1 MNEHIL
7 AYLWQHPQWWLPS
20 MNTVSGSSL
29 KILKSGLLNTDSGP
43 DFLHAQIQID
53 DLVWV
58 GHVEL
63 HVSSSDWYAH
73 QHESDTAYDNVV
85 LHVVWEYDVPVF
97 DPDERPIPT
106 LELRRFVPPDFMDRY
121 HAFMETPHKWIPCE
135 AHLSDFKI
143 TTQRLFFDR
152 LFVERL
158 ADKTAVFQHWLDQS
172 KNDWEAVLFVAL
184 AKGFG
189 LALNGASFAQTAL
202 SVPFNV
208 VRHIRGDSPTLE
220 ALLMGQAG
228 ILNMEQEDVYYELLS
243 DKYLFLKRKHKLK
256 VSTPPA
262 RFFRSRPSNFPTIR
276 LSQLA
281 QLYESTPKLFDRL
294 IQTSSLQDLYK
305 LLDVG
310 VSDYW
315 RTHFVFGKPT
325 KPRPKKLNSSFKSL
339 LVINTIIPFLFCYYK
354 AYGLS
359 NTDLLMDW
367 ACELKAE
374 QNSVVKKFKTLGLH
388 IQSALDSQAVLQLK
402 NHYCQPKKCL
412 QCAFGHE
419 FFQT

>member
-7 AYLWQHPQWWLPS
+7 AYLWQHPRWWLSPLA
-20 MNTVSGSSL
+20 TVSGSFL
-29 KILKSGLLNTDSGP
+29 QILKSGQLNTDSGP

-53 DLVWV
+53 DLVWA

-63 HVSSSDWYAH
+63 HVRSSDWYAH
-73 QHESDTAYDNVV
+73 QHESDMAYDNVV
-85 LHVVWEYDVPVF
+85 LHVVWEYDAPVF

-106 LELRRFVPPDFMDRY
+106 LELRHFVPPDFMDRY
-121 HAFMETPHKWIPCE
+121 DAFMESPHQWIPCE

-158 ADKTAVFQHWLDQS
+158 ADKSAVFQHWLDQS

-189 LALNGASFAQTAL
+189 LALNGASFAQMAL
-202 SVPFNV
+202 SIPFGV
-208 VRHIRGDSPTLE
+208 LRHVRGHPPILE

-228 ILNMEQEDVYYELLS
+228 ILDKDTEDAYLSLLRENHQ
-243 DKYLFLKRKHKLK
+243 FLKKKHKLAE
-256 VSTPPA
+256 SAPPA
-262 RFFRSRPSNFPTIR
+262 RFFRARPNNFPTIR

-325 KPRPKKLNSSFKSL
+325 KPRPKKLTPSFKSL
-339 LVINTIIPFLFCYYK
+339 LVINTLIPFLFCYYK
-354 AYGLS
+354 AYGLY
-359 NTDLLMDW
+359 NTELLMDW
-367 ACELKAE
+367 ASDFKPEK
-374 QNSVVKKFKTLGLH
+374 NSVVDKFKTLGLH
-388 IQSALDSQAVLQLK
+388 LQSALDSQAVLQLK

-412 QCAFGHE
+412 QCAFGHA
-419 FFQT
+419 FFQS